1 MAQKNVT
8 LSLDGDV
15 YAQYREYCKKNAVA
29 LSKSV
34 ELFMEKKVS
43 KK

>member
-1 MAQKNVT
+1 MTQKNVT
-8 LSLDGDV
+8 LSLDKDT
-15 YAQYREYCKKNAVA
+15 YKQYQEYCNKNAVA

-34 ELFMEKKVS
+34 EIFMLEKM